1 VERQVNAISAG
12 VDEMLHKAYLTR
24 TMLRRILACLAL
36 ITGLAAL
43 GTPAEARMM
52 IDFGQQLENSPT
64 TSQGSQQASC
74 SDLPQRVNAQGK
86 AVSQPGCAPR
96 KPIVIYIPT
105 VQFGPD
111 RARE

>member
-1 VERQVNAISAG
+1 
-12 VDEMLHKAYLTR
+12 
-24 TMLRRILACLAL
+24 MLRRILACLAL

-52 IDFGQQLENSPT
+52 LDFGQQVENGPT
-64 TSQGSQQASC
+64 TSQGGQQAPC
-74 SDLPQRVNAQGK
+74 SAAPQRTNAQGK
-86 AVSQPGCAPR
+86 IATQPGCAPR
-96 KPIVIYIPT
+96 RPIVIYIPT

>member
-1 VERQVNAISAG
+1 

-24 TMLRRILACLAL
+24 SMLRRILACLAL
-36 ITGLAAL
+36 ITGLAAV

-52 IDFGQQLENSPT
+52 LDYGQQTESSPT
-64 TSQGSQQASC
+64 ASQGSQQSPC
-74 SDLPQRVNAQGK
+74 SVPQRTNAQGK
-86 AVSQPGCAPR
+86 VISQPGCAPR

-105 VQFGPD
+105 VQLGPD

>member
-1 VERQVNAISAG
+1 VERQVNAISPG

-36 ITGLAAL
+36 ITGLAAI

-52 IDFGQQLENSPT
+52 VDFGQQVENSPT
-64 TSQGSQQASC
+64 ASQGSQQAPC
-74 SDLPQRVNAQGK
+74 SDLPQRANSRGK
-86 AVSQPGCAPR
+86 PVLQRGCAPR

-105 VQFGPD
+105 VQLGPD